1 VSKPADDERLLAVAG
16 SISDGIPVDWKE
28 VRQRFASDT
37 AIVDEL
43 EVLHGL
49 AALHLEPSAW
59 GPLQTVDAIGRGSFA
74 MVYRAFDTDLQR
86 EIALKVT
93 LPQESPAFDPQRAV
107 REARL
112 LARVRHAN
120 VVTVF
125 GAQRKA
131 EAVAIAMELIKGRT
145 LDDLVRSHGPFSARE
160 TALVGLDLCHALAA
174 VHEAGL
180 LHGDI
185 KAHNVM
191 REEGGRIVLMDFGA
205 GRDLQAP
212 VPSTGDFAGT
222 PLYLAPE
229 VFAGQ
234 PRTRTSDIYSLGIL
248 LFHLSTGTYP
258 ITGDTRSQID
268 RQHLQPGT
276 RRRMRDVRSD
286 LPASFI
292 SVVER
297 AIAEDPSHRYQTAG
311 ELEAALTESLDPRAH
326 PRPNPAP
333 FKLSIA
339 AALLAVAGLMATGLY
354 AVFFGFGTNSERP
367 ASEPVATT
375 PAAAAPGS
383 TPVSPADGVYRV
395 AAAMYRADGDRRE
408 RLRASDRL
416 APGDHLFL
424 EIETSVPAYVYVV
437 NEDEHGKATLLYPL
451 PGRHDALPPAKPNR
465 LPGIVAGDEKYWQVT
480 TPGRR
485 EHFVIFVSPTR
496 VPEVEQVVASLPPP
510 VVGAKVSG
518 VSIPDELI
526 VKLRGVGG
534 LVSAPKAVG
543 AMRLSDQYTV
553 PLSDGPED
561 ARGLCVR
568 KVMFENPGKK

>member
-1 VSKPADDERLLAVAG
+1 MSKPVDDERLLAVAG

-49 AALHLEPSAW
+49 AAVHLEPSAW

-74 MVYRAFDTDLQR
+74 VVYRAFDTDLQR

-93 LPQESPAFDPQRAV
+93 LPQESTAFDPQRAV

-145 LDDLVRSHGPFSARE
+145 LDDLVQSHGPFSARE

-234 PRTRTSDIYSLGIL
+234 PRTRASDIYSLGIL
-248 LFHLSTGTYP
+248 LFYLSTGAYP
-258 ITGDTRSQID
+258 VTGDTRSQID

-286 LPASFI
+286 LPAPFI
-292 SVVER
+292 GVVER
-297 AIAEDPSHRYQTAG
+297 AIAQDPSHRYQTAG
-311 ELEAALTESLDPRAH
+311 ELESALTESLDPRAH
-326 PRPNPAP
+326 PQPNPVP
-333 FKLSIA
+333 FRLSTA
-339 AALLAVAGLMATGLY
+339 AALLVVAGLMATGLY

-367 ASEPVATT
+367 RSEPVAPAPAPATPATT
-375 PAAAAPGS
+375 P
-383 TPVSPADGVYRV
+383 TFPADPGYRV
-395 AAAMYRADGDRRE
+395 AAAMYRADGNRRE

-416 APGDHLFL
+416 APGDDLFL
-424 EIETSVPAYVYVV
+424 EMETSVPTYVYVV
-437 NEDEHGKATLLYPL
+437 NEDEHGKAILLYPL
-451 PGRHDALPPAKPNR
+451 PGRHDPLPAAKPTR
-465 LPGIVAGDEKYWQVT
+465 LPGIVRGEEKYWEVT
-480 TPGRR
+480 TPGKR
-485 EHFVIFVSPTR
+485 EHFVIFITPTR
-496 VPEVEQVVASLPPP
+496 VPEVEQLVASFPPP
-510 VVGAKVSG
+510 VEGAQVSG
-518 VSIPDELI
+518 VSIPADVI
-526 VKLRGVGG
+526 VNLRGVGG

-543 AMRLSDQYTV
+543 GMRLSDQYTV

>member
-1 VSKPADDERLLAVAG
+1 M
-16 SISDGIPVDWKE
+16 PVDWKQ
-28 VRQRFASDT
+28 VRQRFAPDGDT
-37 AIVDEL
+37 AILDEL

-49 AALHLEPSAW
+49 AAVHLEPSAW
-59 GPLQTVDAIGRGSFA
+59 GSLQTADAIGRGSFA
-74 MVYRAFDTDLQR
+74 VVYRAFDTDLQR

-93 LPQESPAFDPQRAV
+93 LPQSSPAFDPQRAV

-160 TALVGLDLCHALAA
+160 ATLIGLDLCRALAA
-174 VHEAGL
+174 VHEADL

-212 VPSTGDFAGT
+212 VPSSGDFAGT

-229 VFAGQ
+229 VFAGR
-234 PRTRTSDIYSLGIL
+234 PRTRASDIYSLGIL
-248 LFHLSTGTYP
+248 LCYLSTGTYP

-276 RRRMRDVRSD
+276 RRRMRDLRSD
-286 LPASFI
+286 LPAPFI

-311 ELEAALTESLDPRAH
+311 EMEAALTESLDPRAH
-326 PRPNPAP
+326 PQPNPAP
-333 FKLSIA
+333 IKLSIA
-339 AALLAVAGLMATGLY
+339 AALLAGAGLMATGLY

-367 ASEPVATT
+367 RSEPVATP
-375 PAAAAPGS
+375 PAAAS
-383 TPVSPADGVYRV
+383 QETTPRSPSNAVYRV
-395 AAAMYRADGDRRE
+395 AAAMYRAEGNRRE
-408 RLRASDRL
+408 RLRAADRL
-416 APGDHLFL
+416 APGDDLFL
-424 EIETSVPAYVYVV
+424 EIETSVPTYVYVV
-437 NEDEHGKATLLYPL
+437 NEDEHGKAVLLYPL
-451 PGRHDALPPAKPNR
+451 PGRHDALPPGKPNR
-465 LPGIVAGDEKYWQVT
+465 LPGIVAGEEKYWEVT
-480 TPGRR
+480 TPGKR

-496 VPEVEQVVASLPPP
+496 VPEVEQLVAALPTP
-510 VVGAKVSG
+510 VEGAPVSA
-518 VSIPDELI
+518 VPIPAATILR
-526 VKLRGVGG
+526 LRGVEG
-534 LVSAPKAVG
+534 LVSAPKAAG
-543 AMRLSDQYTV
+543 AMRLSDQYTI

-561 ARGLCVR
+561 ARGLVVR